1 MQGVEEGGQG
11 ATGERAAQDRRL
23 KGVCCIVGFTSLH
36 YYPKDKNRAQ
46 KQRRVYF
53 LFCFYINWRNSTCQ
67 SKETALSVIPGGLEE
82 RRPAFWAGQGSGNE
96 D

>member
-1 MQGVEEGGQG
+1 MQGVQEGGQG

-23 KGVCCIVGFTSLH
+23 RGVCCIVGFTSPH

-67 SKETALSVIPGGLEE
+67 SKEAALSVVPGGLRGEKTSI
-82 RRPAFWAGQGSGNE
+82 SGGPGGWK
-96 D
+96 